1 MTTCGPFPSSDLR
14 FDFPVYPLSPIRS
27 PTSVRSGQF
36 TMALTRVL
44 FSAVALTFLSAVALA
59 EESDV
64 VTLTTKNFAD
74 VVAKEK
80 LVFVKFF
87 APWCGHCQSMAEDFK
102 KTATELKGK
111 AVLAD
116 VDATTEEELAKKYNI
131 DGFPTL
137 KLFADGEE
145 VVDYNGG
152 RDKESMI
159 RFIERATVPPFSEI
173 TSAAAYKKAI
183 SDNKEKNILVGA
195 ELSTDSYNKFR
206 KAAFGLR
213 DVMPDSME
221 FVLAKSA
228 KYVNIEGFKAGDLY
242 LLRIG
247 LDGSHNPTKYDT
259 ESAETVEKFVKA
271 AALPAWQEFTQENAE
286 LYTELTTPLIVGFF
300 KDCEGA
306 QCKSMETI
314 AKKKA
319 DNGKVVFAWVNSD
332 TLGSF
337 QEYVG
342 LKDAKVP
349 ICGYT
354 FESDARYV
362 LPEDFEYSEKNLE
375 AWVDDMIAGK
385 IDPARKSEPI
395 PDPEENKGPVYNVVG
410 DSWADVVEDPEK
422 DVIVA
427 QVAEWCG
434 HCNKLKP
441 IYKKVAEELQKAG
454 VDHIKFTMMDAT
466 ENDAPDGYKAKG
478 FPTMHFFPA
487 GKEQKGID
495 FDADRSSK
503 AIIEWLMSKTTKNF
517 TFDVSTLGE
526 DPQPEEEEAGEEG
539 EADGEDGEAEDADG
553 EAGEDEEPAEDEEKE
568 EL

>member
-1 MTTCGPFPSSDLR
+1 MSFARLVLP
-14 FDFPVYPLSPIRS
+14 
-27 PTSVRSGQF
+27 
-36 TMALTRVL
+36 AL
-44 FSAVALTFLSAVALA
+44 AVAFVASLA
-59 EESDV
+59 AADESDV
-64 VTLTTKNFAD
+64 VTLTSKNFAD

-159 RFIERATVPPFSEI
+159 QFIERATVPPFSEI
-173 TSAAAYKKAI
+173 DSADAYKKFIA
-183 SDNKEKNILVGA
+183 DNKEKNILVGA
-195 ELSTDSYNKFR
+195 ELSPANFNKFR

-221 FVLAKSA
+221 FIRSKSA
-228 KYVNIEGFKAGDLY
+228 KHVSIDGYKADELY
-242 LLRIG
+242 LLRVET
-247 LDGSHNPTKYDT
+247 DGTHRAMKYDT
-259 ESAETVEKFVKA
+259 DSDETLEKFVKG

-286 LYTELTTPLIVGFF
+286 LYTELSTPIIVGFF
-300 KDCEGA
+300 KDCEGPECKIMEKVA
-306 QCKSMETI
+306 Q
-314 AKKKA
+314 KKV
-319 DNGKVVFAWVNSD
+319 DNGKVVFAWVNAV
-332 TLGSF
+332 TLASF
-337 QEYVG
+337 LDYVG
-342 LKDAKVP
+342 LKDAKTP
-349 ICGYT
+349 ICGYA
-354 FESDARYV
+354 FESDARYL
-362 LPEDFEYSEKNLE
+362 LPEGMEFTEKNFE
-375 AWVDDMIAGK
+375 AWVDDMISGK
-385 IDPARKSEPI
+385 IVPARKSEAI
-395 PDPEENKGPVYNVVG
+395 PDPSENTGPVYNVVG
-410 DSWADVVEDPEK
+410 DSWSDEVEDTEK
-422 DVIVA
+422 DVVIA

-441 IYKKVAEELQKAG
+441 IYKKVAEELKKAG
-454 VDHIKFTMMDAT
+454 INHIKFAMMDAT

-478 FPTMHFFPA
+478 FPTLHFFPA

-495 FDADRSSK
+495 FDAERTSK
-503 AIIEWLMSKTTKNF
+503 GIIEWLKEKTSKKF
-517 TFDVSTLGE
+517 EFDVSTLGE
-526 DPQPEEEEAGEEG
+526 DPVPEEDEEGGEEEGAEEG
-539 EADGEDGEAEDADG
+539 EDAEDA
-553 EAGEDEEPAEDEEKE
+553 EDAEDDDGMAELEKELKDAEAEGAEEKE

>member
-1 MTTCGPFPSSDLR
+1 MF
-14 FDFPVYPLSPIRS
+14 
-27 PTSVRSGQF
+27 
-36 TMALTRVL
+36 LTRVL
-44 FSAVALTFLSAVALA
+44 FSAVALTFLSAVAFA
-59 EESDV
+59 EEASDV

-116 VDATTEEELAKKYNI
+116 VDATVEEELAKKYNI

-159 RFIERATVPPFSEI
+159 KFIERATVPPFNEI
-173 TSAAAYKKAI
+173 EGAAAYKKVI
-183 SDNKEKNILVGA
+183 SEHKEKNVLIGA
-195 ELSTDSYNKFR
+195 ELSADSYNKFR

-228 KYVNIEGFKAGDLY
+228 KDVSIDGFKAGDLY
-242 LLRIG
+242 LLRVEM
-247 LDGSHNPTKYDT
+247 DGSHRPMKYDA
-259 ESAETVEKFVKA
+259 EGDETVEKFVKA

-300 KDCEGA
+300 KDCEDT
-306 QCKSMETI
+306 QCKVMETI

-319 DNGKVVFAWVNSD
+319 DNGKVVFAWVNSE

-337 QEYVG
+337 KEYVG

-354 FESDARYV
+354 FESDARYI
-362 LPEDFEYSEKNLE
+362 LPEDFDFSEKNLE

-385 IDPARKSEPI
+385 IDAARKSEPI

-410 DSWADVVEDPEK
+410 DSWADVVEDSEK
-422 DVIVA
+422 DVLIA

-454 VDHIKFTMMDAT
+454 VNHIKFAIMDAT
-466 ENDAPDGYKAKG
+466 ENDAPEGYKAKG
-478 FPTMHFFPA
+478 FPTLHFFPA

-503 AIIEWLMSKTTKNF
+503 GIIEWLMSKTSKNF
-517 TFDVSTLGE
+517 SFDVSTLGE
-526 DPQPEEEEAGEEG
+526 DPEPAEEEG
-539 EADGEDGEAEDADG
+539 EAGEDGEADDADADAD
-553 EAGEDEEPAEDEEKE
+553 EEDGGDDAEPAEGEEKE

>member
-1 MTTCGPFPSSDLR
+1 
-14 FDFPVYPLSPIRS
+14 
-27 PTSVRSGQF
+27 
-36 TMALTRVL
+36 MALTRVL
-44 FSAVALTFLSAVALA
+44 VSAVALTFLSALALA
-59 EESDV
+59 EDSDV

-116 VDATTEEELAKKYNI
+116 VDATVEEELAKKYNV

-152 RDKESMI
+152 RDKDSMI

-173 TSAAAYKKAI
+173 DSAAAYKKFVA
-183 SDNKEKNILVGA
+183 DNKEKNILVGA
-195 ELSTDSYNKFR
+195 ELAPANFNKFR

-213 DVMPDSME
+213 DVMPDSMD
-221 FVLAKSA
+221 FVLSKSA
-228 KYVNIEGFKAGDLY
+228 KHVSIDGYKAGDLY
-242 LLRIG
+242 LLRVEM
-247 LDGSHNPTKYDT
+247 DGSHRAMKYDT
-259 ESAETVEKFVKA
+259 ESDETVEKFVKT

-286 LYTELTTPLIVGFF
+286 LYTELTSPLIVGFF
-300 KDCEGA
+300 EDCESA
-306 QCKSMETI
+306 QCKTMEKI

-319 DNGKVVFAWVNSD
+319 DNGKVVFAWVNNKA
-332 TLGSF
+332 LASF

-349 ICGYT
+349 ICGYA
-354 FESDARYV
+354 FESDARYI
-362 LPEDFEYSEKNLE
+362 LPEDFDFSEKNFE
-375 AWVDDMIAGK
+375 AWVDEMIAGK
-385 IDPARKSEPI
+385 IVPARKSEAI
-395 PDPEENKGPVYNVVG
+395 PDAADNPGPVFNVVG
-410 DSWADVVEDPEK
+410 DSWADVVEDTEK

-454 VDHIKFTMMDAT
+454 VDHVKLAMMDAT
-466 ENDAPDGYKAKG
+466 ENDAPDAYKAKG

-503 AIIEWLMSKTTKNF
+503 AIIEWLMTKTTKKF
-517 TFDVSTLGE
+517 EFDTSTLGE
-526 DPQPEEEEAGEEG
+526 DPEPEAEEEGGEGEEG
-539 EADGEDGEAEDADG
+539 EEGDEDLEGEEEEDVESAEDA
-553 EAGEDEEPAEDEEKE
+553 EKE